1 MERKHLYNA
10 SSNEGF
16 SNLIIF
22 FVFLACSINLNVH
35 CLVYTAVNLRFIIA
49 CLLLILFMPIKNAKI
64 SARMPCS
71 KQNQKQNWYAI
82 FTRRISLYHKYAE
95 QYVNLYLNIVEII
108 YKRYMSVSPHNIN
121 NP

>member
-49 CLLLILFMPIKNAKI
+49 CLLLILFMPIKNANI
-64 SARMPCS
+64 SARKPYS
-71 KQNQKQNWYAI
+71 KQNQIKQNWYAI
-82 FTRRISLYHKYAE
+82 FTRMIL
-95 QYVNLYLNIVEII
+95 L
-108 YKRYMSVSPHNIN
+108 
-121 NP
+121 